1 MQGGGEVSVW
11 LKRGKQMA
19 GDGRKR
25 WWFQGRVVVSGRRGR
40 WELARMLLLQHREE
54 LLGLENP

>member
-11 LKRGKQMA
+11 LKRAKQMP

-25 WWFQGRVVVSGRRGR
+25 WWFQGRVVASGRRGR